1 MYIITM
7 IKRFAISCLFSLM
20 AMTPV
25 LSQRCPVK
33 MSEEQSE
40 TFERWMKEKLSLV
53 TAEDT
58 REDPYRIP
66 VVVHVVHNGES
77 LGTGTNISDQQI
89 ASQLISLNQ
98 DFNRLNADTINTPDI
113 FKEVAGNPG
122 IEFVLASVDPNGKPT
137 RGITRMLG
145 TSESYTVNEFFSK
158 DEILL
163 KSIVEWPTEHY
174 LNVWV
179 VDIANVYI
187 GFSSLPVLSILPGLN
202 INQEFDG
209 VVIDYRAFGTNNI
222 YKYLDLYQ
230 NYSLGRSL
238 THEIGHYLGVLHP
251 FGIDDCK
258 DADYCDD
265 TPIQNSSTTDCHKT
279 DSVSCGSRDMFEN
292 FMDYTYDACMNLFT
306 KDQVNRMK
314 VVLEFNERRKSLLS
328 SPALAPPDPESR
340 ITALENEINDR
351 LRIYPNPAYG
361 RLVTISSN
369 LEGELTV
376 MILDINGRI
385 TAQTV
390 GMKEF
395 DIDLKGLAKGMYVVK
410 IVNKS
415 EAYQRRLFI
424 R

>member
-1 MYIITM
+1 M

-25 LSQRCPVK
+25 LSQRCPAK

-53 TAEDT
+53 TTEDT

-122 IEFVLASVDPNGKPT
+122 IEFVLASVDPDGNPST
-137 RGITRMLG
+137 GITRTMGQLEKYGLG
-145 TSESYTVNEFFSK
+145 DRVTE
-158 DEILL
+158 DEKLL
-163 KSIVEWPTEHY
+163 KSTIDWPPENY

-179 VDIANVYI
+179 VDLTNDMVGHARFPLVDE
-187 GFSSLPVLSILPGLN
+187 ILGL
-202 INQEFDG
+202 IPPYDRELDG
-209 VVIDYRAFGTNNI
+209 VVIDYKAFGSNAI
-222 YKYLDLYQ
+222 YNHLDLYSK
-230 NYSLGRSL
+230 YTLGRTL
-238 THEIGHYLGVLHP
+238 THEIGHYLGVLHT
-251 FGIDDCK
+251 FGDRSCSYTDFCE
-258 DADYCDD
+258 D
-265 TPIQNSSTTDCHKT
+265 TPTQYYFSKDCQNT

-361 RLVTISSN
+361 RLVTISSS

-390 GMKEF
+390 GRKEF